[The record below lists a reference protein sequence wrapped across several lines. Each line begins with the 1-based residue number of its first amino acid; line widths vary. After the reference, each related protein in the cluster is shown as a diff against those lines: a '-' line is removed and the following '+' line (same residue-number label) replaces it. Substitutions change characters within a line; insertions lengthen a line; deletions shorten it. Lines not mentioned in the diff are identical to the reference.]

1 MCACASVHLNEF
13 LLPCFCHGSRCY
25 PGRNESRV
33 IDSDRIRKKKKKKR
47 GGGEQRRPA
56 WKGRN
61 ERTKEK
67 EREGS
72 EKEGKTHGS
81 KFVPISCT
89 LLITPVK

>member
-25 PGRNESRV
+25 PRTNESRV
-33 IDSDRIRKKKKKKR
+33 IDSDRIRKKEKR
-47 GGGEQRRPA
+47 GGEGSREDQR
-56 WKGRN
+56 GR
-61 ERTKEK
+61 ERTDERKEK

-81 KFVPISCT
+81 KFVPISCA